1 MYDNFLPI
9 SALSLRLSCARLR
22 SCPLLK
28 IAIDVTGDGF
38 KSTKAIVDIY
48 DIFGLANQ
56 TLQGADLV
64 RSISLHST
72 LRCVLKN
79 SH

>member
-1 MYDNFLPI
+1 MPLMCT
-9 SALSLRLSCARLR
+9 SAVLFSTND
-22 SCPLLK
+22 PTD
-28 IAIDVTGDGF
+28 ITGDES

-72 LRCVLKN
+72 LRYMLKN